1 MKKHIGVCILII
13 TLGTSAAFGSERVH
27 LAQAGQTVPP
37 PPVRPPSL
45 DQTTTSCQISC
56 DSTAMNCMNNCG
68 FITGAQAATAPD
80 FRAQCSL
87 SCSSQQ
93 LVCKQRC

>member
-1 MKKHIGVCILII
+1 MKHIGVCILLV
-13 TLGTSAAFGSERVH
+13 TLGTSAAFGAEHVR
-27 LAQAGQTVPP
+27 LAQAGQTVAP
-37 PPVRPPSL
+37 PPVRAPSI
-45 DQTTTSCQISC
+45 DQSTTSCQITC
-56 DSTAMNCMNNCG
+56 DSSAMNCMNNCG
-68 FITGAQAATAPD
+68 FVTGAQAAANPD

>member
-1 MKKHIGVCILII
+1 MKRILGACII
-13 TLGTSAAFGSERVH
+13 TAVLGTSALGAERIH
-27 LAQAGQTVPP
+27 LAQAGQTVAP

-45 DQTTTSCQISC
+45 DQTTTSCQINC
-56 DSTAMNCMNNCG
+56 DSSAMNCMNNCG
-68 FITGAQAATAPD
+68 LITGAQAAAAPD
-80 FRAQCSL
+80 FRAQCTL